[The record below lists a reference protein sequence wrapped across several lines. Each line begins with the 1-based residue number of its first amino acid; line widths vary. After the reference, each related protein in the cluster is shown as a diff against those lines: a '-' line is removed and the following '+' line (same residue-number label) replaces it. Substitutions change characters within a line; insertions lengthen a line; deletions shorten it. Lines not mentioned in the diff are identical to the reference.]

1 MLSPNTSK
9 TNGID
14 RNPAKFLKN
23 SAEVFLSI
31 KLSTLSKDCKI
42 AKSEFLFKK
51 GANIDPKNYR
61 PLLLLSLVSKKL
73 KNQCTFKLKPTLINY
88 FYHSVFRTNHSD
100 FSDLTVSVDNF
111 VLTGMNKQLYTC
123 MKLVHLQKVFGTLEY
138 AAPLEEMKYFC
149 F

>member
-1 MLSPNTSK
+1 MGYKIILLSPNTSK

-61 PLLLLSLVSKKL
+61 PLLLLPLVSKKL
-73 KNQCTFKLKPTLINY
+73 KNQCTFKLKPTLIKN
-88 FYHSVFRTNHSD
+88 
-100 FSDLTVSVDNF
+100 
-111 VLTGMNKQLYTC
+111 
-123 MKLVHLQKVFGTLEY
+123 
-138 AAPLEEMKYFC
+138 
-149 F
+149 